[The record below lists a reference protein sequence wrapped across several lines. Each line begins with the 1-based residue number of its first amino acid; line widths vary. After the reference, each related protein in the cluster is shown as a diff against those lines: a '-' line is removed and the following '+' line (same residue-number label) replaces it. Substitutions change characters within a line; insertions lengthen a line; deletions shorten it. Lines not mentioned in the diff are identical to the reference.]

1 MAAPRKRWRRA
12 LTLVVG
18 VPLTVL
24 VVAVALLHTGWGKS
38 RVKGVLVAKL
48 AERVDGTVAIGA
60 LDYRLGGTITVRDV
74 RLTGRDGV
82 DAITLPELE
91 IVPEWGALLRGKNSF
106 KSITLRHLAVTVAR
120 GEDGRTN
127 LQRLFPARET
137 APTASAKPGR
147 PLHVGALRV
156 EDATVVAR
164 KEGAGSA
171 TVRDLGIEGSID
183 LDPAEKTVDFVASS
197 VKGGVVLEG
206 RTANEPSAVPVTQV
220 APTDLRGGF
229 EVHTRAGK
237 GAFTLLPLTATA
249 TLTRGT
255 SHTLPISLG
264 KSSFDLGP
272 SEAGLLGANVGA
284 LVTGI
289 VSLDAVRF
297 ANGVGDGGP
306 ADPLTHER
314 HGDLLG
320 LHVDAGRVNAI
331 VGREILASDVDITA
345 QLSGPPEATTFNG
358 TAKSGG
364 ATATLKGQF
373 GLDGG
378 NGTVTIANF
387 DSTKLFG
394 AGVLLPPTTL
404 ERLTVVAHG
413 KRRDRTW
420 PLTPADVTAD
430 FEIQGENGHF
440 RGVALE
446 SLAAKGRFAEGT
458 LTVESLTAKAL
469 GQEVSVRGTVVP
481 TDRTVDLTLAT
492 SGDVGTTLEALRA
505 AGIPVKAKLPV
516 GLLRLRPAT
525 PSERGDLEL
534 HITGTVPKGPG
545 TTPDLSLDGHVTL
558 NHVPLAALAPRLGA
572 KAGTVS
578 GTVMVGGTTTA
589 PTGAV
594 DLRVTVGERHE
605 TIRGSLR
612 PGGASL
618 AFDGYFAQGN
628 ASIPLLPALRGL
640 DPNGRLTVTLAV
652 PEAVLPPALDGT
664 AALDLRITGTPTH
677 PEGRLTVRA
686 HANRFKDLNATVT
699 AVLAPAARGVTL
711 TTTVRTEGDA
721 PASGEAEVVV
731 SLPHSPF
738 MTRSLAGLTWTA
750 RVDAATASGGPTST
764 GREPLHAALHA
775 ALAGDL
781 RDARGKIHAETSDLP
796 LPGTTVSTRASV
808 DVTLSD
814 REIAFTAAA
823 APVFVGPPSLAT
835 LAVANGRGPT
845 KELQQTQWLAVGGTV
860 GLGGLGLV
868 TALRTAPAELRA
880 RATSAPLAATVE
892 LPARP
897 LAAFAPFAPALEGL
911 SGDLA
916 GKFLMTGTVATPL
929 LHGDVTAG
937 RAALTVDADA
947 DDLHAKG
954 TFGPKITVD
963 VSAPRDRSKG
973 RTLSGTLR
981 ADHAEIAEF
990 LPAFRGM
997 LAGATASGTLD
1008 GALTF
1013 QAELPPAPSPTVLHP
1028 TLTGNLGLTGGRLA
1042 LPTRGPVRTR
1052 AYEEITVALVAT
1064 PEALRLERLSAV
1076 ERDREIATPQG
1087 RTLTAQGNLTWT
1099 DLRPTSGT
1107 LDLAAE
1113 KWLLFGT
1120 DGLGLPDAPRGVA
1133 SLTAHGEADLRG
1145 PVPKFQVAVQRLD
1158 VAVENR
1164 FDKAHQPEKF
1174 QVGDVIELASGTA
1187 LCKLPVPV
1195 PPPAPLPTPVAT
1207 PEKPTGKP
1215 SDAGFDLDV
1224 TVAKGARF
1232 YQFPIALEPSGS
1244 VAVRVRPTEKSVRG
1258 VLGVDNGAISIGGVR
1273 HPLVHGAITF
1283 DDAHP
1288 VGNLDFLFARP
1299 LRPSALRD
1307 ISQASGGDA
1316 VTVHLFGPPGKQ
1328 TIVLGGAGSPGAL
1341 WDALAMHNQGRP
1353 RFHTEPDLPAS
1364 NSAQFPQLDGVLIL
1378 SFLTVNMPHMIFLDR
1393 VAAWADPYDRAN
1405 AYGRLERYEAERA
1418 IAGGKGRVAVT
1429 GRPLTAGQSRWEAEI
1444 DYLFVH
1450 GLRTRAGVGLTGGT
1464 RGGGGPDVFFEWSS
1478 DD

>member
-38 RVKGVLVAKL
+38 RVKGLLVAKL
-48 AERVDGTVAIGA
+48 AERVDGTVAIGG

-82 DAITLPELE
+82 EAIALPELE
-91 IVPEWGALLRGKNSF
+91 IVPEWGALLRGKTSF
-106 KSITLRHLAVTVAR
+106 KSITLRHLAVAVAR

-127 LQRLFPARET
+127 LQRLFPAREA
-137 APTASAKPGR
+137 APPATAKPGR

-171 TVRDLGIEGSID
+171 TVRGLGIEASLD
-183 LDPAEKTVDFVASS
+183 LDPLEKTVDFVASS
-197 VKGGVVLEG
+197 VTGGVVLEG
-206 RTANEPSAVPVTQV
+206 RPATEPATAP
-220 APTDLRGGF
+220 PTELRLADLRGGF
-229 EVHTRAGK
+229 EVHTRAGT

-255 SHTLPISLG
+255 THTLPISLG
-264 KSSFDLGP
+264 KSTFDLGP
-272 SEAGLLGANVGA
+272 SEGLLGANVGA

-297 ANGVGDGGP
+297 ANGE
-306 ADPLTHER
+306 DPLTRER
-314 HGDLLG
+314 RGDLLG
-320 LHVDAGRVNAI
+320 LHVDAARVNAI
-331 VGREILASDVDITA
+331 AGRELLAGDVDITA
-345 QLSGPPEATTFNG
+345 QVAGPPEATTFTG

-373 GLDGG
+373 GLEGG
-378 NGTVTIANF
+378 DATVTITDF
-387 DSTKLFG
+387 DSSKLFG

-413 KRRDRTW
+413 KRRAGDHPGGRTV

-430 FEIQGENGHF
+430 FEIHGKNGRF

-458 LTVESLTAKAL
+458 LTVEALTAKAL

-481 TDRTVDLTLAT
+481 ADRAVDLTVT
-492 SGDVGTTLEALRA
+492 SSGDVGATLGALRA
-505 AGIPVKAKLPV
+505 AGVPVKATLPA
-516 GLLRLRPAT
+516 GLLQLRPAT
-525 PSERGDLEL
+525 SFRQADLEL
-534 HITGTVPKGPG
+534 RVTGKAAAGSP
-545 TTPDLSLDGHVTL
+545 PDLGLAGHVTL
-558 NHVPLAALAPRLGA
+558 NALPLAAIAPRLGA
-572 KAGTVS
+572 NAGTVS
-578 GTVMVGGTTTA
+578 GTVTVGGTTTA
-589 PTGAV
+589 PSGAI
-594 DLRVTVGERHE
+594 DLRVTAGERHE
-605 TIRGSLR
+605 TIRGSLH
-612 PGGASL
+612 PGTAAL
-618 AFDGYFAQGN
+618 AFAGDFAQGD

-640 DPNGRLTVTLAV
+640 DPNGRLVVTVAV
-652 PEAVLPPALDGT
+652 PETVLPPAVDGT
-664 AALDLRITGTPTH
+664 AALDLRITGTPAR
-677 PEGRLTVRA
+677 PNGRLTARV
-686 HANRFKDLNATVT
+686 HANKFKDLETTLT
-699 AVLAPAARGVTL
+699 AVLAPAGRGVSL
-711 TTTVRTEGDA
+711 TTTVKAAASAERDA

-738 MTRSLAGLTWTA
+738 VTRSLAGLTWTA
-750 RVDAATASGGPTST
+750 RVDAAG
-764 GREPLHAALHA
+764 PLHGALHA
-775 ALAGDL
+775 ELAGDL
-781 RDARGKIHAETSDLP
+781 RDARGKLHAEASELP
-796 LPGTTVSTRASV
+796 LPGAAGAGRASV
-808 DVTLSD
+808 DVTLGDKALS
-814 REIAFTAAA
+814 FTATARE
-823 APVFVGPPSLAT
+823 P
-835 LAVANGRGPT
+835 
-845 KELQQTQWLAVGGTV
+845 QQTPWLAVDGAV

-868 TALRTAPAELRA
+868 TALRTAPAGLRA
-880 RATSAPLAATVE
+880 RATSAPLSATVE
-892 LPARP
+892 LPSRP
-897 LAAFAPFAPALEGL
+897 LAAFAPALDGL
-911 SGDLA
+911 RGDLA
-916 GKFLMTGTVATPL
+916 GKFQVTGTVATPL

-937 RAALTVDADA
+937 PAALTVDADA
-947 DDLHAKG
+947 DDLRAKG

-963 VSAPRDRSKG
+963 VSAPRERSKG
-973 RTLSGTLR
+973 RALTGTFR
-981 ADHAEIAEF
+981 ADHAEISEF
-990 LPAFRGM
+990 LPAFRGIF
-997 LAGATASGTLD
+997 AGATASGTLD
-1008 GALTF
+1008 GTLHF
-1013 QAELPPAPSPTVLHP
+1013 QAELPPAPAPPVLHP
-1028 TLTGNLGLTGGRLA
+1028 TLTGSLALTGGRVA
-1042 LPTRGPVRTR
+1042 LPTRSGPVRTR

-1064 PEALRLERLSAV
+1064 PEALRLERLSAI
-1076 ERDREIATPQG
+1076 ERDREVGAAG
-1087 RTLTAQGNLTWT
+1087 RTLTAHGNLAWT
-1099 DLRPTSGT
+1099 DLRPTAGT

-1120 DGLGLPDAPRGVA
+1120 DALGLPDAPRGVA

-1145 PVPKFQVAVQRLD
+1145 PIPKFQVAVQRLD

-1187 LCKLPVPV
+1187 LGKLPI
-1195 PPPAPLPTPVAT
+1195 PAPAPIAT
-1207 PEKPTGKP
+1207 PEKPNAKP
-1215 SDAGFDLDV
+1215 NEAGFDLDV

-1232 YQFPIALEPSGS
+1232 YQFPIALEPSGA

-1258 VLGVDNGAISIGGVR
+1258 VLGVDGGAISIGGVR

-1341 WDALAMHNQGRP
+1341 WDTLAMHNQGRP

-1418 IAGGKGRVAVT
+1418 LAGGKGRVAVT
-1429 GRPLTAGQSRWEAEI
+1429 GRPLTAGQSRWEAEV